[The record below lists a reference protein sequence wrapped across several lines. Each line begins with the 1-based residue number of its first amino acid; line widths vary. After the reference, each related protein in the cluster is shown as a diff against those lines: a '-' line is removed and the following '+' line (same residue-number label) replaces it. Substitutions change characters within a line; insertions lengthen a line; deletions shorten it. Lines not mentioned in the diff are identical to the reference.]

1 VTALLS
7 VQDLTFAYKNKPVL
21 QRISFSVTPGE
32 AVALMGAN
40 GSGKTTLLKLS
51 AGLLAPQQGQV
62 SLHGK
67 LLGEYKRRELARR
80 VALVPQEVYIS
91 FDFTVQQMV
100 EQGRTPYVSLMGSL
114 GPQDRLAVQRALE
127 LARVEHL
134 AGCSFN
140 ELSGGERQRVK
151 IALALAQEPELLLLD
166 EPAQHLDIGR
176 TAEIFAVLR
185 NLNQAGI
192 TIVGAIHDL
201 RSARQHFSSALL
213 LLPDSSL
220 LCGSPAAILTPEAI
234 LEAFGVAL
242 PIDAFPGEAGA
253 AGIGDALLPI
263 PGAGG
268 PHT

>member
-21 QRISFSVTPGE
+21 QHISFSVSLGE

-40 GSGKTTLLKLS
+40 GSGKTTLLKLC
-51 AGLLAPQQGQV
+51 AGLLASQQGQV
-62 SLHGK
+62 SLRGK
-67 LLGEYKRRELARR
+67 LLKDYKRRELARR
-80 VALVPQEVYIS
+80 VALVPQEVQIS

-185 NLNQAGI
+185 NLNRAGM

-201 RSARQHFSSALL
+201 RSAQQHFSSALL

-220 LCGSPAAILTPEAI
+220 LCGSPTAILTPEAI
-234 LEAFGVAL
+234 LEAYGVAL
-242 PIDAFPGEAGA
+242 PGDAFASKAGA
-253 AGIGDALLPI
+253 TGMGDALLPV
-263 PGAGG
+263 PGAGE
-268 PHT
+268 PQT